1 MDSLFRVRCRA
12 LACGLLAA
20 SLSVLTAPAHAGAIR
35 VIDELPSQLSVGDDV
50 LSSTVETGFALNF
63 FGTWYQQLRVSSNGF
78 ALLYSA
84 DQTEP
89 ESFDPQPWASA
100 DQPLLAPFYADAD
113 TRGEDSGGVHFGQ
126 TQLDGRNAF
135 VATWSRVGYYDAKS
149 DLLNAFQLVLWDRSD
164 IAAGDFD
171 LEFNY
176 DALEW
181 DLADGGDDAW
191 RAWAGVGV
199 SQQQHQYLASSNY
212 AGQLL
217 DTSSEGLIY
226 HSLNSDVAGRYLLQ
240 SRGGSIQPITH
251 AVPAPASGL
260 LLLSGLV
267 LLALRRR

>member
-50 LSSTVETGFALNF
+50 LSSRVETGFALNF

-181 DLADGGDDAW
+181 DLADGDDAW

-240 SRGGSIQPITH
+240 SRGGSIQPVTH